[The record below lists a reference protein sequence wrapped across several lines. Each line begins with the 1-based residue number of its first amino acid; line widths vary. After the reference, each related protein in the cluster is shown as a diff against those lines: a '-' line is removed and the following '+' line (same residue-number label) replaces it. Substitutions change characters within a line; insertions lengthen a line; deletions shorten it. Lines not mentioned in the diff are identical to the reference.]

1 MENYVNAGKTSR
13 YKVKYNTCSN
23 EKTADFVENRRFFSA
38 WNWEKT
44 LDFYV
49 NSFYTK
55 KQEWGKV
62 E

>member
-1 MENYVNAGKTSR
+1 M
-13 YKVKYNTCSN
+13 
-23 EKTADFVENRRFFSA
+23 FQWENRRFCGKSA
-38 WNWEKT
+38 VFFCAELEKT